1 MTVSSLIRLL
11 QNMDPEAPVY
21 LAYPAGD
28 YWGNTLVAEPAYV
41 EETEV
46 EYSEYHRQ
54 KRIPP
59 ERNLDEYRED
69 RDTSKGVVL
78 SC

>member
-1 MTVSSLIRLL
+1 MTVSSLIAKLRK
-11 QNMDPEAPVY
+11 MDPEAPVY

-28 YWGNTLVAEPAYV
+28 YWGNTLVAEPAHV